1 MLTFTLA
8 GHTKAVSSVKFSP
21 NGEWLASSCK
31 LLFFRFKPHSCSNL
45 YVSLLYFCILL
56 PHFYPKPDGLFII
69 QGTPDQSH
77 QAFFPVVLDPI
88 KLEMNEELTA
98 RNMNFIILKPPW
110 FPSWKGGSSLK
121 VGVSIQIL
129 KLFHRNQKVQKTLT
143 NIYAKYSKI
152 SSSMSE
158 ILTAEGPDGRA
169 SLQKMLVCWIDAE
182 AWSNRCFHG
191 YSTPRN
197 PNLTIL

>member
-56 PHFYPKPDGLFII
+56 CHFHPKPGGLFII
-69 QGTPDQSH
+69 QGTPDQPH

-98 RNMNFIILKPPW
+98 RNMNFIILKPPLVPFMKRGILSESW
-110 FPSWKGGSSLK
+110 GFHPNFEIIPSKSESTENINQHLC
-121 VGVSIQIL
+121 QIL
-129 KLFHRNQKVQKTLT
+129 QN
-143 NIYAKYSKI
+143 
-152 SSSMSE
+152 
-158 ILTAEGPDGRA
+158 
-169 SLQKMLVCWIDAE
+169 
-182 AWSNRCFHG
+182 
-191 YSTPRN
+191 
-197 PNLTIL
+197 